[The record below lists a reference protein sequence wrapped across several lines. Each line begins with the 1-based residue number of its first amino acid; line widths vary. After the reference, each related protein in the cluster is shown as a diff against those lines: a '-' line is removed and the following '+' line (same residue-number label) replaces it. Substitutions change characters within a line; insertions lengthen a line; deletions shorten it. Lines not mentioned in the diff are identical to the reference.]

1 MNWRKIYFYSG
12 PEDPEDTD
20 TRDEDEAPSEPI
32 EIYDPTPQ
40 HDDY

>member
-1 MNWRKIYFYSG
+1 MNWRKIYFYNG
-12 PEDPEDTD
+12 PEDPES
-20 TRDEDEAPSEPI
+20 TRDEDEVPSEPI